1 VHWWLAV
8 PGILVITVVFYD
20 AFVTTVSAV
29 SAGGPVTQR
38 LGLALWKVLRR
49 VARSPRSRLLAAAG
63 PLVVF
68 CMLLTWLLGL
78 WAGWT
83 LVFSAEPSAVVHGDS
98 GEQADGWS
106 RVYFTGYTLYTLGLG
121 DVEPRG
127 APWRVLTSAATVNG
141 FVLLSMTV
149 TYLIPLVMALSER
162 RQHGMVLYGLG
173 PRPSDPLL
181 ASWDGRSFEELSP
194 HLRDWSHRVALTA
207 QKYLSYPVL
216 HYFHSPSRR
225 AGIEP
230 GLAALDETLLL
241 LEHGVAEDVRP
252 SPVLLQPLRAS
263 FDRLEEV
270 VMTFVGVR
278 ETTPAPPDLTPL
290 RDAGIPTV
298 DDDTF
303 AAALSEHERH
313 RRTLA
318 SLVADSGW
326 SWQRHVLG
334 DQ

>member
-1 VHWWLAV
+1 VQWWLVV
-8 PGILVITVVFYD
+8 PGILVIVVVFYD

-38 LGLALWKVLRR
+38 LGTALWRVLRR
-49 VARSPRSRLLAAAG
+49 LARSPRSPLLAAAG

-83 LVFSAEPSAVVHGDS
+83 LVFSAEATAVVHGDT
-98 GEQADGWS
+98 GEPADAWT
-106 RVYFTGYTLYTLGLG
+106 RVYYTGYTLYTLGLG
-121 DVEPRG
+121 DIEPRG
-127 APWRVLTSAATVNG
+127 AAWRVLTSAATLNG

-173 PRPSDPLL
+173 PRAHDLLL
-181 ASWDGRSFEELSP
+181 ASWDGRSFSELSP

-216 HYFHSPSRR
+216 HFFHSPSRR

-230 GLAALDETLLL
+230 GLAALDEALLL
-241 LEHGVAEDVRP
+241 LERGVAEEARP
-252 SPVLLQPLRAS
+252 SEVVLRPLRTS

-270 VMTFVGVR
+270 VTTFVGVR
-278 ETTPAPPDLTPL
+278 ETTPPPPDLASL
-290 RDAGIPTV
+290 RSAGIPTV
-298 DDDTF
+298 ADEAF
-303 AAALSEHERH
+303 AAAVGEREQH
-313 RRTLA
+313 RRTMA
-318 SLVADSGW
+318 TLVTDSGW
-326 SWQRHVLG
+326 SWQRHVVG
-334 DQ
+334 PQ